1 MNYSKTGTVNINC
14 TFARNSKA
22 KGYLSI
28 LCSKTTKIYIVAN
41 REDTSSS
48 NLDISI
54 SETPLD
60 DYNMVVF
67 DLGRNGLPPV
77 LSGDINYVLA
87 AEEENFTVTTPG
99 YTEGKYCF
107 DMLHTAVIMIHACK
121 ESVNL

>member
-1 MNYSKTGTVNINC
+1 MNYSRTGTVNINC
-14 TFARNSKA
+14 TFAENSKA
-22 KGYLSI
+22 KGYLST
-28 LCSKTTKIYIVAN
+28 LHSKTNSSQKIYVVAS

-54 SETPLD
+54 SGIPLD
-60 DYNMVVF
+60 DYNVVVF

-87 AEEENFTVTTPG
+87 AEEENITVTTPG

-121 ESVNL
+121 

>member
-1 MNYSKTGTVNINC
+1 MNYSKTRTVNINC
-14 TFARNSKA
+14 TFAGNSKA

-28 LCSKTTKIYIVAN
+28 LCSKTNSFQKIYVVAN

-48 NLDISI
+48 NLDINI
-54 SETPLD
+54 SGTPLD
-60 DYNMVVF
+60 EYNMVVF

-87 AEEENFTVTTPG
+87 AEENITVTTSG

-107 DMLHTAVIMIHACK
+107 DMLHTAVI
-121 ESVNL
+121 